1 MFKLFRRIHF
11 SMLFAMLGLS
21 VLGVLF
27 IFSASYDKP
36 GYFEL
41 KQCVWI
47 AAGIVVYF
55 MTASAGYRTFLSLS
69 YLLYVLAIISL
80 VAVVFIGQ
88 KVYGAQRWL
97 MLGPLV
103 MQPSEI
109 AKIFTLLAV
118 VKYVGSHDARNNQFK
133 PIAGAVLIILLPF
146 LFIVK
151 QPDLGSSLLFIPML
165 LTVLF
170 LWGIH
175 IRYLIF
181 TFVSAVIAM
190 PVAWNFLKTYQKKR
204 LLVFID
210 PNADPLGSGY
220 TALQSKIAVGSG
232 GLFGKGYLLGTQ
244 TQLNFV
250 PEHHTDFIFSV
261 VGEEWGFIGSLAV
274 ICLYVLLFVALFRI
288 CDQTTDPK
296 AKMLVSGIA
305 ALIFSQVFINIGM
318 TFGWMPIT
326 GLTLPFVSYG
336 GSSYV
341 LMCFSLALALSVHRE
356 RSIF

>member
-1 MFKLFRRIHF
+1 
-11 SMLFAMLGLS
+11 MLFAILGLS
-21 VLGVLF
+21 VLSVLF
-27 IFSASYDKP
+27 IFSSSYDKP

-47 AAGIVVYF
+47 AAGLVVYF
-55 MTASAGYRTFLSLS
+55 MAASMGYRTFLSVS
-69 YLLYVLAIISL
+69 YLLY
-80 VAVVFIGQ
+80 AVSILLLIAVIFIGQ
-88 KVYGAQRWL
+88 KVYGAQRWI
-97 MLGPLV
+97 MLGPFV
-103 MQPSEI
+103 IQPSEF
-109 AKIFTLLAV
+109 AKMFTLLAL
-118 VKYVGSHDARNNQFK
+118 VKYVGGFDCRGSQWRA
-133 PIAGAVLIILLPF
+133 IAGALGIVLVPFIIIL
-146 LFIVK
+146 K

-170 LWGIH
+170 LWGIR
-175 IRYLIF
+175 IRYLVF
-181 TFVSAVIAM
+181 TFVSALLTM
-190 PVAWNFLKTYQKKR
+190 PIAWNFLKDYQKKR

-210 PNADPLGSGY
+210 PNLDPLGAGY

-232 GLFGKGYLLGTQ
+232 GLLGKGYLMGTQ

-274 ICLYVLLFVALFRI
+274 ICLYVLLFVVLFRI
-288 CDQTTDPK
+288 SDLTTDIK

-305 ALIFSQVFINIGM
+305 ALFFSQVFINIGM

-326 GLTLPFVSYG
+326 GLTLPFMSYG

-341 LMCFSLALALSVHRE
+341 LMSFALALALSVHRE
-356 RSIF
+356 RSIFN

>member
-1 MFKLFRRIHF
+1 
-11 SMLFAMLGLS
+11 MLFAMLGLS

-27 IFSASYDKP
+27 IFSASYDQP

-47 AAGIVVYF
+47 AAGIAVYF

-69 YLLYVLAIISL
+69 YLLYVVSVILL
-80 VAVVFIGQ
+80 VAVALFGQ

-97 MLGPLV
+97 TLGPLV
-103 MQPSEI
+103 VQPSEF
-109 AKIFTLLAV
+109 AKIFTLVAV
-118 VKYVGSHDARNNQFK
+118 VKYVGNYDPRNNQFK
-133 PIAGAVLIILLPF
+133 AIGGATAIVILPF
-146 LFIVK
+146 LFILK
-151 QPDLGSSLLFIPML
+151 QPDLGSALLFIPML
-165 LTVLF
+165 LAVLF
-170 LWGIH
+170 LWGIR
-175 IRYLIF
+175 IRYLIL
-181 TFVSAVIAM
+181 TITSALIAM
-190 PVAWNFLKTYQKKR
+190 PIAWNFLKPYQKKR

-274 ICLYVLLFVALFRI
+274 ICLYVLLFIALFRI

-296 AKMLVSGIA
+296 AKMLVSGVS
-305 ALIFSQVFINIGM
+305 ALIFAQVFINIGM

-336 GSSYV
+336 GSSYI
-341 LMCFSLALALSVHRE
+341 LMCFCLALALSVHRE

>member
-1 MFKLFRRIHF
+1 L
-11 SMLFAMLGLS
+11 A
-21 VLGVLF
+21 
-27 IFSASYDKP
+27 
-36 GYFEL
+36 
-41 KQCVWI
+41 
-47 AAGIVVYF
+47 
-55 MTASAGYRTFLSLS
+55 
-69 YLLYVLAIISL
+69 YLLYVAAL
-80 VAVVFIGQ
+80 VLLVVVVLFGQ
-88 KVYGAQRWL
+88 RVYGAQRWL
-97 MLGPLV
+97 ALGPIV
-103 MQPSEI
+103 IQPSEF
-109 AKIFTLLAV
+109 AKIFTLLAL
-118 VKYVGSHDARNNQFK
+118 VKYVGSHDSRSTQFK
-133 PIAGAVLIILLPF
+133 VIGGAIAIVSVPF
-146 LFIVK
+146 LFILK
-151 QPDLGSSLLFIPML
+151 QPDLGSALLFIPML
-165 LTVLF
+165 LAVLF
-170 LWGIH
+170 LWGIR

-181 TFVSAVIAM
+181 SLILTMMTM
-190 PVAWNFLKTYQKKR
+190 PVAWNFLKPYQKKR

-288 CDQTTDPK
+288 SDQTTDPK
-296 AKMLVSGIA
+296 AKMLVSGVC
-305 ALIFSQVFINIGM
+305 ALIFAQVFINIGM

-336 GSSYV
+336 GSSYI
-341 LMCFSLALALSVHRE
+341 LMCFCLALALSVHRE

>member
-1 MFKLFRRIHF
+1 MFKLFRKIHF
-11 SMLFAMLGLS
+11 SMLFAILGLS

-27 IFSASYDKP
+27 IFSSSYDKP

-47 AAGIVVYF
+47 AAGLVVYF
-55 MTASAGYRTFLSLS
+55 MAASVGYRSFLSLS
-69 YLLYVLAIISL
+69 YLFYVISIL
-80 VAVVFIGQ
+80 LLIAVIFIGQ
-88 KVYGAQRWL
+88 RVYGAQRWIV
-97 MLGPLV
+97 LGPIV
-103 MQPSEI
+103 VQPSEF
-109 AKIFTLLAV
+109 AKIFTLLAL
-118 VKYVGSHDARNNQFK
+118 VKYVGMHDPRTSQWRG
-133 PIAGAVLIILLPF
+133 IAGALAIVFIPFLIIL
-146 LFIVK
+146 K
-151 QPDLGSSLLFIPML
+151 QPDLGSALLFIPML

-175 IRYLIF
+175 IRYLVF
-181 TFVSAVIAM
+181 TFVSALVTL
-190 PVAWNFLKTYQKKR
+190 PVAWNFLKDYQKKR

-210 PNADPLGSGY
+210 PNLDPLGSGY

-232 GLFGKGYLLGTQ
+232 GLFGKGFLMGTQ

-274 ICLYVLLFVALFRI
+274 MCLYILLFVALFRI
-288 CDQTTDPK
+288 SDQTTDPK
-296 AKMLVSGIA
+296 AKMLVSGVV
-305 ALIFSQVFINIGM
+305 ALFFSQVFINIGM
-318 TFGWMPIT
+318 TFGWMPIA

-341 LMCFSLALALSVHRE
+341 LMCFALAMALSVHRE

>member
-1 MFKLFRRIHF
+1 
-11 SMLFAMLGLS
+11 MLFAMLGLS
-21 VLGVLF
+21 ALSILF
-27 IFSASYDKP
+27 IFSSSYDKP

-47 AAGIVVYF
+47 AAGITVYF
-55 MTASAGYRTFLSLS
+55 MTASTGYRTFLSLS
-69 YLLYVLAIISL
+69 YFLYAISILLL
-80 VAVVFIGQ
+80 VGVVFFGQ
-88 KVYGAQRWL
+88 RVYGAQRWL
-97 MLGPLV
+97 ALGPIAI
-103 MQPSEI
+103 QPSEF
-109 AKIFTLLAV
+109 AKIFTLLAM
-118 VKYVGSHDARNNQFK
+118 VKYIGNFHPAENQTK
-133 PIAGAVLIILLPF
+133 AILGTLAIGLLPF
-146 LFIVK
+146 VMILK

-170 LWGIH
+170 LWGIK
-175 IRYLIF
+175 IRYLV
-181 TFVSAVIAM
+181 VSLITALISL
-190 PVAWNFLKTYQKKR
+190 PVAWSFLKTYQKKR
-204 LLVFID
+204 LMVFWD
-210 PNADPLGSGY
+210 PNLDPLGAGY

-232 GLFGKGYLLGTQ
+232 GLFGKGFMMGTQ

-261 VGEEWGFIGSLAV
+261 VGEEWGFIGSLTV
-274 ICLYVLLFVALFRI
+274 MCLYVLLFVVLFRI
-288 CDQTTDPK
+288 SDQTTDSK

-305 ALIFSQVFINIGM
+305 ALIFAQVFINIGM

-336 GSSYV
+336 GSSYL